1 MLVLTLN
8 TLLYGQPVMIPEEQL
23 HEGTLEIKRCK
34 CYINMC
40 KEAARIRWKKQDL
53 ESLPGKHNKM
63 HDTKKMKIIVRDVVL
78 IKVEDKNKEKW
89 SIRIVE

>member
-1 MLVLTLN
+1 
-8 TLLYGQPVMIPEEQL
+8 
-23 HEGTLEIKRCK
+23 
-34 CYINMC
+34 
-40 KEAARIRWKKQDL
+40 
-53 ESLPGKHNKM
+53 M